1 MVMKLLALTLYLLA
15 RLTLT
20 LVLDSA
26 IYFLFLKVNFQKRI
40 DLVI

>member
-20 LVLDSA
+20 LVLGSA
-26 IYFLFLKVNFQKRI
+26 IYFLFLKSQFSEEN
-40 DLVI
+40 